1 MSVAVH
7 LILQLGYFKAK
18 RQFFAYERRETVEDI
33 GYILNQHFAGTD
45 LGAIKT
51 PSRPIQVQFRQTIL
65 NLFDYRHC
73 DGKTKVELE
82 QKVLRHAR
90 DHDRTQYASA
100 QQRGHRVCLQP
111 ETPHAADLQLA
122 GVARLL

>member
-51 PSRPIQVQFRQTIL
+51 PSRPIQVQFRQTSL

-82 QKVLRHAR
+82 QKVLRHAN
-90 DHDRTQYASA
+90 SA
-100 QQRGHRVCLQP
+100 TGSDNSANAGQIGP
-111 ETPHAADLQLA
+111 PAALFSRCDSRA
-122 GVARLL
+122 